1 MMETRT
7 LLLDTAERMFADHC
21 DKPLLDAAE
30 TGRFPE
36 ALLAVIREGGYQ
48 QLAMRSSGVE
58 LADALAVLK
67 AAGRRAL
74 PLPLAEMVLANR
86 WLDQDETLVSVGMG
100 DAEGAS
106 GVPWGRQAEAVI
118 SISSDGSACLLRDLT
133 VTEGV
138 NLAGEPRDQVRA
150 GRSER
155 LNLDEDAYALM
166 ALSRVVLMAGG
177 LESALEMSLTYVNE
191 REQFGR
197 PIAKFQA
204 IQHHMAV
211 MAAETAAA
219 IRAADAALAGLGTD
233 RSAEEV
239 AVGKSRVGESVGV
252 VAELAHQVHG
262 AMGYTHEHRLH
273 HTTRRLW
280 SWRDEY
286 GTERQWQQRLG
297 ERLMRLVAGSGP
309 DALWSFIATRE

>member
-1 MMETRT
+1 METRT
-7 LLLDTAERMFADHC
+7 LLLDTAEKMFADLC

-30 TGRFPE
+30 TGRFPD
-36 ALLAVIREGGYQ
+36 ALLGVIREGGFQ
-48 QLAMRSSGVE
+48 QLAMTSSGVE
-58 LADALAVLK
+58 LPDALAVLK
-67 AAGRRAL
+67 AAGRHAL

-86 WLDQDETLVSVGMG
+86 WLERDDTLVSVGMG
-100 DAEGAS
+100 DADSACD
-106 GVPWGRQAEAVI
+106 VPWGRRADAVI
-118 SISSDGSACLLRDLT
+118 SISPDGSAHLLRDLT
-133 VTEGV
+133 VTERV
-138 NLAGEPRDQVRA
+138 NLAGEPRDDVRA
-150 GRSER
+150 GKADR
-155 LNLDEDAYALM
+155 LNLGEDAWTLLALT
-166 ALSRVVLMAGG
+166 RVVMMAGG
-177 LESALEMSLTYVNE
+177 LERALELSLAYVSE

-233 RSAEEV
+233 REV
-239 AVGKSRVGESVGV
+239 AEVAIGKSRVGEAVGV

-280 SWRDEY
+280 AWRDEY
-286 GTERQWQQRLG
+286 GSERQWQQRLG
-297 ERLMRLVAGSGP
+297 EQLTRLVAEAGP
-309 DALWSFIATRE
+309 DALWAFIATRG

>member
-1 MMETRT
+1 METRT
-7 LLLDTAERMFADHC
+7 LLLDTAEKMFADHC

-30 TGRFPE
+30 LGRFPDG
-36 ALLAVIREGGYQ
+36 LLNVIRESGFQ
-48 QLAMRSSGVE
+48 QLAMASSGVD

-67 AAGRRAL
+67 VAGRHAL
-74 PLPLAEMVLANR
+74 PLPLAEMVLGNR
-86 WLDQDETLVSVGMG
+86 WLGRDDQLVSIGIG
-100 DAEGAS
+100 DGQGAID
-106 GVPWGRQAEAVI
+106 VPWGRRADSVI
-118 SISSDGSACLLRDLT
+118 ALAPDGTAYLLQDLV
-133 VTEGV
+133 VTAGV
-138 NLAGEPRDQVRA
+138 NLAGEPRDRLSA

-155 LNLDEDAYALM
+155 LEIGEDALTLLALT
-166 ALSRVVLMAGG
+166 RVVMMAGG
-177 LESALEMSLTYVNE
+177 LERALELSLAYVGE

-197 PIAKFQA
+197 PIARFQA

-219 IRAADAALAGLGTD
+219 IRAADAALAGLGTERAVD
-233 RSAEEV
+233 EV
-239 AVGKSRVGESVGV
+239 AVGKSRVGEAVGV
-252 VAELAHQVHG
+252 VVELAHQVHG

-280 SWRDEY
+280 AWRDEY

-297 ERLMRLVAGSGP
+297 ERLTRLVAGQGP